1 MGASLHGSVPRDL
14 GTGRRACWNR
24 YSVTRAVG
32 LLRGQV
38 VVADLPTIGRKLG
51 LVVSNNARNQA
62 FRDVLVARL
71 TTTAPKAPRAAA
83 IPLNQRRDGFTGWV
97 ICDDIAAV
105 TTATVSSI
113 PAALP
118 PSTMRLVDRG
128 LRAAL
133 GLA

>member
-1 MGASLHGSVPRDL
+1 M
-14 GTGRRACWNR
+14 
-24 YSVTRAVG
+24 
-32 LLRGQV
+32 
-38 VVADLPTIGRKLG
+38 VAELPTIGKKLG

-71 TTTAPKAPRAAA
+71 TTTAPRAPRAAVV
-83 IPLNQRRDGFTGWV
+83 PLEQRRDGFTGWV
-97 ICDDIAAV
+97 ICDDIASV

-113 PAALP
+113 PDALP

-133 GLA
+133 GLT

>member
-1 MGASLHGSVPRDL
+1 
-14 GTGRRACWNR
+14 
-24 YSVTRAVG
+24 VG

-38 VVADLPTIGRKLG
+38 VVADLPAIGRKLG

-62 FRDVLVARL
+62 FRDVLVARF
-71 TTTAPKAPRAAA
+71 TTTPPKAQRAAA
-83 IPLNQRRDGFTGWV
+83 IQLAQRRDGFTGWV

-105 TTATVSSI
+105 TTATVSSV
-113 PAALP
+113 PGALP

-133 GLA
+133 GLT

>member
-1 MGASLHGSVPRDL
+1 M
-14 GTGRRACWNR
+14 
-24 YSVTRAVG
+24 AVG

-38 VVADLPTIGRKLG
+38 LVADLPTVGRKLG

-83 IPLNQRRDGFTGWV
+83 VPLDKRRDGFTGWV
-97 ICDDIAAV
+97 ICDDIAAI
-105 TTATVSSI
+105 TTVMVSSI
-113 PAALP
+113 PGALP

-133 GLA
+133 GLT

>member
-1 MGASLHGSVPRDL
+1 M
-14 GTGRRACWNR
+14 
-24 YSVTRAVG
+24 
-32 LLRGQV
+32 
-38 VVADLPTIGRKLG
+38 VADLPTVGRKLG

-71 TTTAPKAPRAAA
+71 TTTVPKAPRAAA
-83 IPLNQRRDGFTGWV
+83 VELDQRRDGFTGWV

-105 TTATVSSI
+105 AMAMISSV
-113 PAALP
+113 PGALP

-133 GLA
+133 GLT